1 MIVKKKNDFVHLKN
15 YKMLITLEAG
25 MIQIQKMAKDTK
37 QEREGWPSGVQ
48 M

>member
-1 MIVKKKNDFVHLKN
+1 MIIKKKDVVHLKN